1 MLKDISIDTHL
12 KSLFPD
18 SGIQNKADNTGF
30 SDMLADAVSQ
40 TNEAQLDA
48 DKAAV
53 ALQTGKAENLHEVML
68 SMEEADISMRLLV
81 QMRNKALDAYQEIM
95 RMQV

>member
-1 MLKDISIDTHL
+1 MLT
-12 KSLFPD
+12 
-18 SGIQNKADNTGF
+18 
-30 SDMLADAVSQ
+30 DAVNQ
-40 TNEAQLDA
+40 TNEAQLAA

>member
-1 MLKDISIDTHL
+1 MQDIYIDTHL
-12 KSLFPD
+12 KSMFPD
-18 SGIQNKADNTGF
+18 TGVQKRTGTTGF
-30 SDMLADAVSQ
+30 ADMLGDAVSQ